1 MDDVIAIRKLVADR
15 RIRQSGFTFIEITVA
30 LALLAVAA
38 SMLIGMQGAAV
49 RRTLRDIRA
58 QEAMLVGRR
67 IMASIETL
75 KDGDLLL
82 AIRENGSVRDLLQQ
96 LNIVGVG
103 DKSESSAISQM
114 TASVTN
120 DELQLEMPKPPNQQ
134 VPMRRITLR
143 LTWGPGADESVV
155 LVYQRG
161 PLP

>member
-1 MDDVIAIRKLVADR
+1 MDDVIAIKQLKPR
-15 RIRQSGFTFIEITVA
+15 RSICQSGFTFIEITVA

-58 QEAMLVGRR
+58 QEAMLIGRR

-82 AIRENGSVRDLLQQ
+82 ALRENGSVRDLLQQ

-103 DKSESSAISQM
+103 DKSESSAINQM

-134 VPMRRITLR
+134 VQMRRITLR

>member
-1 MDDVIAIRKLVADR
+1 MGNGIAIRKLMPQRCVG
-15 RIRQSGFTFIEITVA
+15 QTGFTFIEITVA

-82 AIRENGSVRDLLQQ
+82 ALRENGSVRDLLQQ

-103 DKSESSAISQM
+103 DKSESSAINQM

-134 VPMRRITLR
+134 VTMRRITLR
-143 LTWGPGADESVV
+143 LTWGPGVDESVL

>member
-1 MDDVIAIRKLVADR
+1 MDDVIAIRQLKPR
-15 RIRQSGFTFIEITVA
+15 RSIRQSGFTFIEITVA

-82 AIRENGSVRDLLQQ
+82 ALRENGSVRDLLQQ
-96 LNIVGVG
+96 LDIVGVG

-114 TASVTN
+114 TATVTN
-120 DELQLEMPKPPNQQ
+120 DELQLELPKPSPQQ

-155 LVYQRG
+155 MVYQRG